1 MEIRNIQ
8 EIRKQ
13 RLCVG
18 CGTCTVICPT
28 NAIKICLNDRG
39 FHEAVVDN
47 SKCTECKLCLEV
59 CPSHV
64 IDFDEMNNFVFNRR
78 ASDDLIGNYMRFY
91 VGHAKD
97 NSIYQ
102 SGQSGGLITALL
114 AFALEKGFIDGA
126 VVTKMAEPEPLRP
139 KVVIAKNKEEL
150 LSTTRSK
157 YCSAPVN
164 MKIKEI
170 LKRDEKFAVVGL
182 PCQIYALRNLER
194 LMPQLKDKIILHMG
208 LFCSHVL
215 SLNVIGFLSYKA
227 GFQKEDIVKFDY
239 RAKEWRGWPGDV
251 LFKLKNG
258 TTKFL
263 PREYR
268 MLTKNF
274 FSSWRCKMCYDHL
287 NEFADISFGDAWLPE
302 VVKHRKGET
311 IVITRTEKGE
321 NLIQKAKE
329 EGIIEVKEVSRATLM
344 QAQKTSITKKKNWLE
359 AHLIVAKLF
368 GRAIPNYCV
377 KYPKS
382 TKSQIFQTIW
392 DYVNSQIPYSK
403 LTYFFL
409 KNFPLPLLKGYVK
422 ANNLINRVTS
432 FILSA

>member
-1 MEIRNIQ
+1 METKNIQ
-8 EIRKQ
+8 KITKQ

-28 NAIKICLNDRG
+28 NAIEIRMNDRG
-39 FHEAVVDN
+39 FYEAVVDS
-47 SKCTECKLCLEV
+47 SKCTACKLCLEV

-64 IDFDEMNNFVFNRR
+64 IDFDEMNNFVFNKR
-78 ASDDLIGNYMRFY
+78 ASDDLIGNYIRFY

-114 AFALEKGFIDGA
+114 VFALEKGFIEGA
-126 VVTKMAEPEPLRP
+126 VVTKMGKTDPLHP
-139 KVVIAKNKEEL
+139 KVIIAKNKEEL
-150 LSTTRSK
+150 LSATRSK

-164 MKIKEI
+164 MIIKEI
-170 LKRDEKFAVVGL
+170 LKRDGKYAVVGL
-182 PCQIYALRNLER
+182 PCQIYALRKLEK
-194 LMPQLKDKIILHMG
+194 LIPQLKDKIVLHMG

-215 SLNVIGFLSYKA
+215 SLKVIDFLSYKA
-227 GFQKEDIVKFDY
+227 GVHKDDIVKFDY

-251 LFKLKNG
+251 SFELRNG

-263 PREYR
+263 PRDCR

-274 FSSWRCKMCYDHL
+274 FSPWRCKMCYDHL
-287 NEFADISFGDAWLPE
+287 NEFADVSFGDAWLPE
-302 VVKHRKGET
+302 VRKHRKGET

-329 EGIIEVKEVSRATLM
+329 EGVIEVREVSRTTLM
-344 QAQKTSITKKKNWLE
+344 QAQKRSIKAKKNWLE
-359 AHLIVAKLF
+359 AHLYAAKLF
-368 GRAIPNYCV
+368 GRDTPNYNM

-382 TKSQIFQTIW
+382 TKPQILQTIC
-392 DYVNSQIPYSK
+392 DYVNSQTPYSR

-409 KNFPLPLLKGYVK
+409 KNLPLPLLKVYIK
-422 ANNLINRVTS
+422 ANSAMNKAIS